1 MLTVAIQGLRNCTT
15 QLAEKRLKMLRQMLL
30 ILSFTTVLVLA
41 ILALSSAR
49 GEANSRGCPEDSVEA
64 GSWCVDK
71 YEASAWETDN
81 ARIINQIKQGRVKSE
96 TELIGKATQRGKG
109 GVDDYDQAG
118 CPNTG
123 NGCTRVFAVSIQGVN
138 PSLNATW
145 FQAAAAC
152 RNAGKELLPNTVWQ
166 VAALGT
172 PDPGLAGDGI
182 NTCNT
187 HTAGPLP
194 TGSAPNCV
202 SDVGAFDMVGNVQEW
217 TADWVPVSAGCVSSM
232 FGSGDFNCFVAS
244 NITSP
249 GSAAASLRGGDS
261 ATSTAAGVF
270 SIDALI
276 TVEHSLPDLGFR
288 CGRIKER

>member
-1 MLTVAIQGLRNCTT
+1 MLQR
-15 QLAEKRLKMLRQMLL
+15 
-30 ILSFTTVLVLA
+30 ILVISVFTSVVVLA
-41 ILALSSAR
+41 GLALSPTP
-49 GEANSRGCPEDSVEA
+49 GEANKSGCPQDSVEA

-71 YEASAWETDN
+71 YEASVWQTDN
-81 ARIINQIKQGRVKSE
+81 AGIINRLREGRLTSDKG
-96 TELIGKATQRGKG
+96 LIGQATQLGLR
-109 GVDDYDQAG
+109 GVDDYDSAD

-123 NGCTRVFAVSIQGVN
+123 NGCTKVFAVSIPGVL

-152 RNAGKELLPNTVWQ
+152 RNAGKEILPNTVWQ

-172 PDPGLAGDGI
+172 PDPGLAGDGV

-187 HTAGPLP
+187 HTGAPLP
-194 TGSAPNCV
+194 TGSAANCV
-202 SDVGAFDMVGNVQEW
+202 SDVGAFDMVGNVAEW
-217 TADWVPVSAGCVSSM
+217 TADWVPVSAGCVTSM

-244 NITSP
+244 NVPSP
-249 GSAAASLRGGDS
+249 GSAAASLRGGDF

-270 SIDALI
+270 SINALI

-288 CGRIKER
+288 CGRVRAR